1 MWTILF
7 SFVHVCVTPTYAFLQ
22 RRSDVPKTLLFL
34 HLDFLKVPPMLWRRV
49 KRPLLLLRLSSSS
62 KGRRKV
68 QTMMKKGG
76 GGGGPSYFGPQIQ
89 VPLFL
94 SFLFFSLFLLILQV
108 HFLRA
113 DRSAFWYVGPPQTLK
128 TFARGRRRDPFMFC
142 RLSKLRNLATQFN
155 GAK

>member
-1 MWTILF
+1 
-7 SFVHVCVTPTYAFLQ
+7 
-22 RRSDVPKTLLFL
+22 
-34 HLDFLKVPPMLWRRV
+34 
-49 KRPLLLLRLSSSS
+49 
-62 KGRRKV
+62 
-68 QTMMKKGG
+68 MKKGG

-128 TFARGRRRDPFMFC
+128 LLPEDGGETHSCFADF
-142 RLSKLRNLATQFN
+142 RNFEVQWLKVNASICWHVRTRIEIVN
-155 GAK
+155 VK